1 MLAEPKT
8 KLLTGRQ
15 FAKAGYATR
24 CELVAGEVVEMSP
37 VNIDHGFLEVEIGAE
52 LRNFVRQKGIGWV
65 FGGETGI
72 YTQREPDT
80 IRGVDV
86 GFISK
91 ERLPKRPKK
100 GFLAVAP
107 ELVVEIV
114 SPHDRW
120 NDINDKI
127 EEYFAIGV
135 LWVWIVEPKNKTVRV
150 YRSVTEIQKLGE
162 VDTLL
167 GEGLLAGFA
176 FPLAELFAES

>member
-1 MLAEPKT
+1 MLAEPQT
-8 KLLTGRQ
+8 KLLTGKQ
-15 FAKAGYATR
+15 FAKAGYTAR

-37 VNIDHGFLEVEIGAE
+37 VNIDHGFLEFEIGR
-52 LRNFVRQKGIGWV
+52 LLGNFVADKKLGWI

-72 YTQREPDT
+72 YTQRDPDT
-80 IRGVDV
+80 VRGVDV

-91 ERLPKRPKK
+91 KLSPKRPKK
-100 GFLAVAP
+100 GFLTIAP

-135 LWVWIVEPKNKTVRV
+135 LWVWIVEPKNETIRV
-150 YRSVTEIQKLGE
+150 YRSVTEMQKLGKAD
-162 VDTLL
+162 VLQ
-167 GEGLLAGFA
+167 GEGILTGFA
-176 FPLAELFAES
+176 LPLAELFSE